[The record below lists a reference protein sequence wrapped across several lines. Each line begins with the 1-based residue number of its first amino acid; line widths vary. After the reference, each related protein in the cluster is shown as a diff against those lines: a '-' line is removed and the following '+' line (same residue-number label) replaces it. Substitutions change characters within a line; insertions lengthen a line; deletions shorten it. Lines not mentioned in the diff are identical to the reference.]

1 MTHSPSPAL
10 AGIEHHTA
18 AVAGT
23 ELHYVTAG
31 TIGEPILLVHGFP
44 ESWWAFRKL
53 IPLLATDH
61 RVIAVDLPGVGDSAA
76 DDSDFGSV
84 LAARALHELI
94 VQLGWGPVH
103 LTGQDIAGNT
113 VFRVAATYPDDVR
126 SLTAIETGLSGFGW
140 ERFADVA
147 HGGAWHV
154 GVLATPGIAEFVF
167 TGRFRDYVAQHWF
180 PYLTRVPG
188 ALTEAD
194 LDEFTRTYERP
205 NGWRGTHGLYAS
217 ALTEGEDI
225 RALADSRSLRAPVL
239 AVGAMSH
246 PSTATTMQQAVSDD
260 VTVVH
265 LESVGHH
272 PALEAPEALAAALR
286 NFIAGIG
293 PSHSTRTESLANT

>member
-1 MTHSPSPAL
+1 MTHNLSPAV
-10 AGIEHHTA
+10 AGTEHHTA

-31 TIGEPILLVHGFP
+31 TSGEPILLVHGFP
-44 ESWWAFRKL
+44 ETWWAFHKL
-53 IPLLATDH
+53 LPLLAADY

-76 DDSDFGSV
+76 DGSDFGSV

-94 VQLGWGPVH
+94 AQLGWGPVH

-113 VFRVAATYPDDVR
+113 VFRLAATYPDDVL

-154 GVLATPGIAEFVF
+154 GALATPGVAEFVF
-167 TGRFRDYVAQHWF
+167 TGRFRDYAARLWYPH
-180 PYLTRVPG
+180 LTLVPG
-188 ALTEAD
+188 AVTDTD
-194 LDEFTRTYERP
+194 LDEFARTYERP
-205 NGWRGTHGLYAS
+205 NAWRGMHGLYAS
-217 ALTEGEDI
+217 ALTDGEDI
-225 RALADSRSLRAPVL
+225 KTLAERHSLRVPVL

-246 PSTATTMQQAVSDD
+246 PATADTMQRAVSTD

-272 PALEAPEALAAALR
+272 PALEAPQGLASAIET
-286 NFIAGIG
+286 FIAGIE
-293 PSHSTRTESLANT
+293 SSNSTSDST